1 MLKKLISLLVL
12 TSLAFGVNVSKN
24 NGLCFDPY
32 NHDYGQFDIDG
43 KEIVLHNGKM
53 QRGGGL
59 SIRLI
64 TYAVKDN
71 KVLVLTRT
79 ADIYAVFYVDCVNG
93 KPQTKYVEDVGLPYF
108 LGPLSK
114 DTANDFLPYSSAIDN
129 PKYPAKLGFYKNG
142 FYVTALVVGR
152 VTRDSNYYCYYRT
165 VYCPYNVDKTD
176 ILFKDKDLPTR
187 VCNALG
193 KQLVK

>member
-1 MLKKLISLLVL
+1 MLKKLISILVF
-12 TSLAFGVNVSKN
+12 TSLAFGVDVSKN

-32 NHDYGQFDIDG
+32 NHDYGQFGIDR

-53 QRGGGL
+53 QLDRDI
-59 SIRLI
+59 SMRLI
-64 TYAVKDN
+64 TYAAEDN
-71 KVLVLTRT
+71 KVLVLTRA

-93 KPQTKYVEDVGLPYF
+93 KPQTEYVEDVGLPYF
-108 LGPLSK
+108 IRLPTK
-114 DTANDFLPYSSAIDN
+114 DVENALLPYSSAVDN

-142 FYVTALVVGR
+142 FYVTALVIGR

-165 VYCPYNVDKTD
+165 VYCPYDVYKTD
-176 ILFKDKDLPTR
+176 KLFKDKDLPTR